1 MARRRVGTL
10 RQRRVSKGYVRT
22 RRGRKRLANQKRIT
36 YYKGT
41 ACNRKK
47 YTQPAVKRGKTAGG
61 RYANQTMVRR
71 SAKRGRP
78 RKCKP
83 KGRRTTRRYT
93 RR

>member
-22 RRGRKRLANQKRIT
+22 RRGRKRLANQKEIK

-41 ACNRKK
+41 GCNRKK
-47 YTQPAVKRGKTAGG
+47 YTQAAVKRGKTAGG
-61 RYANQTMVRR
+61 RYATQKMVRR

-78 RKCKP
+78 RKCKT
-83 KGRRTTRRYT
+83 KAKRRYT